1 MTTKG
6 LLHTSAQF
14 PAILHIFPNFEFLI
28 EDIIKLSGNLARFLW
43 RIFQSLYRIFLNY
56 SQFFNCWKHL
66 PTFTLPLIRHG
77 AGSWVIFQHSQVKIL
92 ANVKW
97 ERLRKSCESFYIL

>member
-1 MTTKG
+1 LPKLLFLIFVSHLTNLFKYFPLFALKCPMTTKG

-77 AGSWVIFQHSQVKIL
+77 AGS
-92 ANVKW
+92 
-97 ERLRKSCESFYIL
+97 